1 MTACPSCHA
10 APVLEQTPHGWRYVC
25 PNANRVTG
33 RRARD
38 VGACPNWTPKSRIT
52 PESAAAYWERS
63 ISETVHTTP
72 RERAAALTGDHCLR
86 CGLREPHVCLH
97 ASGADRDA
105 GSRQWWAGR
114 KAHRGAYTD
123 GARR

>member
-38 VGACPNWTPKSRIT
+38 VGACPNWTPKSRST

-72 RERAAALTGDHCLR
+72 REREAALTGEHCK
-86 CGLREPHVCLH
+86 CGLRLPCNGCLTNTN
-97 ASGADRDA
+97 GF
-105 GSRQWWAGR
+105 QR
-114 KAHRGAYTD
+114 KADHGNAS
-123 GARR
+123 ARVRL